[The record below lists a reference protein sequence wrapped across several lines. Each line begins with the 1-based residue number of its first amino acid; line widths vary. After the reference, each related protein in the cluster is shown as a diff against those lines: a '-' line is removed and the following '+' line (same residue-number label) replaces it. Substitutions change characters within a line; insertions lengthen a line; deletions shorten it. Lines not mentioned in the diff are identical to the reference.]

1 MTDTV
6 INYEKLNEFCK
17 VLKHPS
23 GLTVYLCPKN
33 SMKSCYTIIGTKFGS
48 VNRSFFTGDGME
60 VTVNDGIAHFLEHKL
75 FENEDGDAFE
85 KYAQTGANANAYTS
99 FDRTCYLFSC
109 SDRFKENLEILLG
122 FVTSPYFTP
131 ETVQKEQGIIGQEI
145 RMYDDSPSWVVLFNL
160 LKALYKTHPVKI
172 DIAGTTETI
181 AKITDTELFSCYN
194 TFYNPSNMFLCIAG
208 NFDETAVYEALESV
222 YNGKQGSEPRTVMPK
237 EDAGT
242 VKEYVSRKM
251 SVSMPLFYLGIKDD
265 EFENSP
271 KMTAV
276 SEILLE
282 IICGKASELYEKLTD
297 RELIND
303 QFGTEYFY
311 GPGYSSL
318 LFCGE
323 SKDPKTVKDEIM
335 SEVERIKREG
345 ISEELFESV
354 KRKLFGRKIRCFDS
368 AEDTVLLLVDAA
380 VNGYRPFDDV
390 KVFEDITIDDVN
402 RRAASVIT
410 RNAALSVV
418 EPADGVK

>member
-6 INYEKLNEFCK
+6 VTYKKLNEFCK

-33 SMKSCYTIIGTKFGS
+33 SMKSCYAIIGTKFGS
-48 VNRSFFTGDGME
+48 VNRSFFTGDGRE

-85 KYAQTGANANAYTS
+85 KYARTGANANAYTS

-181 AKITDTELFSCYN
+181 ANITDTELFSCYN
-194 TFYNPSNMFLCIAG
+194 TFYSPSNMFLCIAG
-208 NFDETAVYEALESV
+208 NFNEKEVYETLDGV
-222 YNGKQGSEPRTVMPK
+222 YDGKYGSELHTVMPK
-237 EDAGT
+237 EAAGT
-242 VKEYVSRKM
+242 VQEYVSRKM

-265 EFENSP
+265 KLENSP

-282 IICGKASELYEKLTD
+282 IICGKASELHEKLTD

-323 SKDPKTVKDEIM
+323 SKDPEKVKDEIL
-335 SEVERIKREG
+335 SEIQRIQCKG
-345 ISEELFESV
+345 VSEDIFESA
-354 KRKLFGRKIRCFDS
+354 KRKLYGRKIRSFDS
-368 AEDTVLLLVDAA
+368 AEDTVSLLVDAA
-380 VNGYRPFDDV
+380 VNDYKPFDDV
-390 KVFEDITIDDVN
+390 KIIEDITIDDVN

-410 RNAALSVV
+410 RNAALSVI